1 MNISQIR
8 LGLGRVKSSCA
19 RRDLERALDLA
30 IAALDALGGQ
40 TPPTDLRGDIRNA
53 VASLAADPDIRA
65 HAPAPLAYQP
75 GMEQDLARSL
85 RQVRDGLKTP
95 RNRKI
100 MRQPCSASN
109 SWTAGSRTARPF
121 WPKASPQRP
130 TPVLPKPCA
139 ITGMK
144 RPCSA

>member
-1 MNISQIR
+1 
-8 LGLGRVKSSCA
+8 
-19 RRDLERALDLA
+19 
-30 IAALDALGGQ
+30 
-40 TPPTDLRGDIRNA
+40 
-53 VASLAADPDIRA
+53 
-65 HAPAPLAYQP
+65 
-75 GMEQDLARSL
+75 
-85 RQVRDGLKTP
+85 
-95 RNRKI
+95 

-144 RPCSA
+144 RPWFGMMAKAMMEAGEYVRALGHIRAGLKANPGNAALADLAEACASLRQQGK